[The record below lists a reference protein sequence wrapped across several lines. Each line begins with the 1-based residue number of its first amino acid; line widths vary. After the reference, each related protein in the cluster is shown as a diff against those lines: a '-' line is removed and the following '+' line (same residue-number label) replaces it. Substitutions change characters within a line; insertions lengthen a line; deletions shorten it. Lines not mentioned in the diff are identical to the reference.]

1 MKKTVALI
9 FGGEGYERHI
19 SELSAYNL
27 SSMIDENEYT
37 LLKIGI
43 KENGEWCFYSGDCE
57 RIRSGEWSRD
67 SAHLSPTFPTFLR
80 GESGFLI
87 SGGVLS
93 VDCVVPCLHGDLGE
107 DGAVQGALTLAH
119 IPYVGEDVYASAMSQ
134 DKVYTKLAARA
145 LGIPVADFIISEN
158 ENAKSAKKRAEEAFD
173 YPMFIKP
180 ARLGSSIGAH
190 PIYTEND
197 FNSAFSDAKKHAE
210 RLMIEKLV
218 SFEYELECA
227 FINTDKRAVI
237 PDGVISNGG
246 DFYDFE
252 AKYES
257 GSAPGEVYLP
267 KAVKERAA
275 EYTEALASLIGI
287 RRLSRFDFFVTRE
300 GRLFFNEVNAFP
312 GMTETSLFPILT
324 EKAGL
329 SRGEF
334 INRLIDSVIS

>member
-27 SSMIDENEYT
+27 CSMIDKNEYT

-43 KENGEWCFYSGDCE
+43 KENGEWYFYGGDEE

-67 SAHLSPTFPTFLR
+67 STHLSSTFPAVLQ
-80 GESGFLI
+80 GKSGFLI
-87 SGGVLS
+87 SGRVLS
-93 VDCVVPCLHGDLGE
+93 VDCAIPCLHGDLGE
-107 DGAVQGALTLAH
+107 DGTVAGALSLAH
-119 IPYVGEDVYASAMSQ
+119 IPYVGEDVYASAMTA
-134 DKVYTKLAARA
+134 DKVYTKLAARS
-145 LGIPVADFIISEN
+145 LGIPTADFIISEN
-158 ENAKSAKKRAEEAFD
+158 ESAESAKRRAEEAFG

-190 PIYTEND
+190 PIYTAND
-197 FNSAFSDAKKHAE
+197 FHSAFCDAREHAK
-210 RLMIEKLV
+210 RLMIEELI

-227 FINTDKRAVI
+227 FINIGAPMVI

-246 DFYDFE
+246 AFYDFE

-257 GSAPGEVYLP
+257 EAPGEVLLP
-267 KAVKERAA
+267 KAVKDRAA
-275 EYTEALASLIGI
+275 EYTQALASLIGI